1 MTAGRRSQVEVE
13 ITPERRDKV
22 LVNRQVL
29 ARTQDLLESLRVTVF
44 TPDDLILVK
53 GGPKERRDFL
63 DELLISAHPAMLPVC
78 QAVERILRQRA
89 TLLRQAAG
97 SRSSEVLATL
107 DVWDTQLAASGTAL
121 VEARE
126 QLVERLLPHV
136 TTAFSRLTGM
146 EEPVSL
152 EYRRSFI
159 GTLRDALEGARNE
172 DLRRQVNSTGPHR
185 DDLDVSIATLDART
199 RLSQGRQRCMTLAL
213 RLGGHA
219 LVSRE
224 VGSTPVALLDD
235 AFSELDDP
243 TARALVS
250 EIEIGQA
257 ILTTAAALPVGARI
271 AEVVSLRNGT
281 IAR

>member
-22 LVNRQVL
+22 LVNRQAL
-29 ARTQDLLESLRVTVF
+29 ARTQDLLASLRVTVF
-44 TPDDLILVK
+44 TPDDLVLVK
-53 GGPKERRDFL
+53 GGPKERRDYL
-63 DELLISAHPAMLPVC
+63 DDLLVSAHPAMLAVC

-107 DVWDTQLAASGTAL
+107 DVWDTQLASSGTTL

-152 EYRRSFI
+152 EYRRSFN
-159 GTLRDALEGARNE
+159 GTLRDALDSARNE

-185 DDLDVSIATLDART
+185 DDLDVSVATLDART

-219 LVSRE
+219 LVTEE

-257 ILTTAAALPVGARI
+257 ILTTAGSLPAGAQI
-271 AEVVSLRNGT
+271 AEVVSLLDGT
-281 IAR
+281 ITR